1 MDWYAI
7 RQTLTP
13 LEREPA
19 ADEAAVLL
27 LTSDELAHLQE
38 PSELAEVLVH
48 TPGARD
54 ARARR
59 TRLGEPKPMLGIHR
73 AAPLRRAH
81 AGLPRMPRG
90 RKASTRIRIRKVK
103 TTE

>member
-27 LTSDELAHLQE
+27 LTSDELAHLLE

-54 ARARR
+54 ARVCKAEVRSNYLSGTLSLPGARQRRR
-59 TRLGEPKPMLGIHR
+59 TDRLRLSCYAR
-73 AAPLRRAH
+73 ASG
-81 AGLPRMPRG
+81 AGG
-90 RKASTRIRIRKVK
+90 
-103 TTE
+103 